1 MIAQCILNKSQI
13 TLLNEAPLEKNLP
26 LWWFLPLTLQQ
37 IQQQQKHITYT
48 ATMLYSN
55 DDIICIT
62 INV

>member
-13 TLLNEAPLEKNLP
+13 TLLNEAPLEKP
-26 LWWFLPLTLQQ
+26 STVVVSATDTSA